1 MFLTRPDWAPGAEIA
16 VAVLLTVV
24 LLAALLA
31 FGPIYAGLATL
42 TIASAAIASSWY
54 AFANGQLVLDPILPA
69 ISVLA
74 VYMVVTAFLLLI
86 TDRERQFV
94 RRAFAQYLSPS
105 LVERLADDPAALSLG
120 GETREVTILFS
131 DIRGFTSLSEKLDPQ
146 EITRLLNRF
155 LTPMTDVLLQSG
167 ATIDKYIGDAI
178 MAFWNAPLATDNHE
192 RRACLAAL
200 AMFDALEEL
209 NKTEAVTIK
218 IGVGLNTGI
227 CCVGNLG
234 SEQRFSY
241 SAIGDAVN
249 VSARVEGLTK
259 QYGVRFLMTEMT
271 AANAR
276 DLAVLEVDQV
286 RVVGRT
292 EPVAIFTLL
301 GNEAF
306 AGTPEFSALAAA
318 HGRMLD
324 AYRGRD
330 FAAATGALEE
340 ARKLAPAH
348 LASFYDIYAKRL
360 VSLAANPPAPDW
372 DGVFN
377 VIEK

>member
-1 MFLTRPDWAPGAEIA
+1 
-16 VAVLLTVV
+16 
-24 LLAALLA
+24 
-31 FGPIYAGLATL
+31 
-42 TIASAAIASSWY
+42 
-54 AFANGQLVLDPILPA
+54 
-69 ISVLA
+69 
-74 VYMVVTAFLLLI
+74 
-86 TDRERQFV
+86 
-94 RRAFAQYLSPS
+94 
-105 LVERLADDPAALSLG
+105 
-120 GETREVTILFS
+120 
-131 DIRGFTSLSEKLDPQ
+131 
-146 EITRLLNRF
+146 
-155 LTPMTDVLLQSG
+155 
-167 ATIDKYIGDAI
+167 
-178 MAFWNAPLATDNHE
+178 MAFWNAPLATEGHE

-259 QYGVRFLMTEMT
+259 QYGLRFLMTEMT
-271 AANAR
+271 AANAG
-276 DLAVLEVDQV
+276 DLAVLEVDHV
-286 RVVGRT
+286 RVVGRS

-318 HGRMLD
+318 HGKMLD
-324 AYRGRD
+324 AYRSRD
-330 FAAATGALEE
+330 FASATNALEE
-340 ARKLAPAH
+340 ARQLAPAH
-348 LASFYDIYAKRL
+348 LAAFYDIYAKRL
-360 VSLAANPPAPDW
+360 VSLAANPPAADW